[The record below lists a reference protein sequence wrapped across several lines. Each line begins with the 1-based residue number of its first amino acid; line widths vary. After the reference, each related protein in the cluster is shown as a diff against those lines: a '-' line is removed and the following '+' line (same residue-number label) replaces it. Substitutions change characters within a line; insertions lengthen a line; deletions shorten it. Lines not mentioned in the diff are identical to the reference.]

1 NRGMC
6 AQPCRKKYTLVEA
19 AVDRYGRPTGQR
31 DVPLP
36 DQYLLSPKDL
46 CTYRE
51 IPRLADATVASLK
64 IEGRMKSPEYVAIVV
79 STYRR
84 ALDAAARGSFV
95 PDGPAVRDL
104 MLAFNRGFT
113 RGYLFGDRGGKLM
126 ARDRPDNRGVCIG
139 TVSRYDR
146 PKGTATV
153 RPVEPVTLHPGDGLL
168 FSHPDHPSAALG
180 YALNS
185 EPVVKKEGIVLA
197 VPHPV
202 QEGARVFLTASVD
215 LAARARQ
222 ISRQGMP
229 GLHHP
234 VPADIV
240 AAVSPDG
247 LLTLAGTLYPPGKD
261 PVAVKK
267 AGDLCLVPARSRP
280 LTREQLA
287 AQLEKTGGT
296 PFAVAHLTLDYAGGL
311 FSPASEINRA
321 RREFF
326 ARAEEGLVAAS
337 RPASEDL
344 MAAQQRLAGF
354 IAQYPATGPSPSSKT
369 LPSPG
374 RTMGICLYADSLESV
389 EAGARAG
396 AQTICFEPCGFP
408 DPDEADP
415 EAETSRRVSECQIAL
430 DTCRAHNARLVWKLP
445 RITRQAEIE
454 AVRSLLPRLH
464 AAGLG
469 MCMVENPGT
478 AVAVVSAAP
487 GLDLAGSWGL
497 NIFNAETVRVLA
509 RLPFGILTLSP
520 ELSATGIAVLVRAAR
535 LTGPRPELAVFVQG
549 NLDAM
554 VTEDCL
560 LSVSG
565 QCRKGTGPCST
576 GRWHGIRDETGRTFP
591 VSTDGACRTRILN
604 ASESCLVDA
613 VPDLLRNRVDMIVID
628 ARGRPAAY
636 AEGMVR
642 IYREAVGIA
651 TRHPGSTARDYAAL
665 KDRIKA
671 MALGGITA
679 GHYARGLKDE

>member
-1 NRGMC
+1 MDTSTRSPEKKKIPELLAPAGSMEAFFAAVAAGADAVYLSGKRFGARKFAQNFSEEEIEEAITYAHARGVRVYVTVNTLVHDRELPGVAEYLVRLYAMGVDAMLVQDPGVAALAQTIVPGLTLHASTQLTIHNADGVRWAHAQGFSRVVLARELSLGEVEAIARATADTGVGLEVFAHGALCYSYSGQCLLSSVIGGRSGNRGMC

-84 ALDAAARGSFV
+84 ALDAAARQAPLSRMDRRSATSCSPSTGDLPGATFLATAAGSSWRGTGRTTGASAS
-95 PDGPAVRDL
+95 GPSPGTIVRKGPRPS
-104 MLAFNRGFT
+104 ARFRAGHPAPRG
-113 RGYLFGDRGGKLM
+113 R
-126 ARDRPDNRGVCIG
+126 AP
-139 TVSRYDR
+139 
-146 PKGTATV
+146 
-153 RPVEPVTLHPGDGLL
+153 
-168 FSHPDHPSAALG
+168 FSHPDHPSAAWG

-337 RPASEDL
+337 RPVVLMTLCRHNSVSPVSSHSIPRRDLPHPQKPCRLPAGLWGSACTPTASNPWRPVPVPGHRRSAL
-344 MAAQQRLAGF
+344 NRAAFPIRMRRILKRKLPEGSRSAKLRSIPAGRTT
-354 IAQYPATGPSPSSKT
+354 PASSGNC
-369 LPSPG
+369 PASPG
-374 RTMGICLYADSLESV
+374 RRKLKQSDRSCPAFTQQGLACAWWK
-389 EAGARAG
+389 
-396 AQTICFEPCGFP
+396 TP
-408 DPDEADP
+408 
-415 EAETSRRVSECQIAL
+415 AL
-430 DTCRAHNARLVWKLP
+430 
-445 RITRQAEIE
+445 
-454 AVRSLLPRLH
+454 RSP
-464 AAGLG
+464 
-469 MCMVENPGT
+469 
-478 AVAVVSAAP
+478 
-487 GLDLAGSWGL
+487 W
-497 NIFNAETVRVLA
+497 
-509 RLPFGILTLSP
+509 
-520 ELSATGIAVLVRAAR
+520 
-535 LTGPRPELAVFVQG
+535 
-549 NLDAM
+549 
-554 VTEDCL
+554 
-560 LSVSG
+560 
-565 QCRKGTGPCST
+565 
-576 GRWHGIRDETGRTFP
+576 
-591 VSTDGACRTRILN
+591 
-604 ASESCLVDA
+604 
-613 VPDLLRNRVDMIVID
+613 
-628 ARGRPAAY
+628 
-636 AEGMVR
+636 
-642 IYREAVGIA
+642 
-651 TRHPGSTARDYAAL
+651 
-665 KDRIKA
+665 
-671 MALGGITA
+671 
-679 GHYARGLKDE
+679 